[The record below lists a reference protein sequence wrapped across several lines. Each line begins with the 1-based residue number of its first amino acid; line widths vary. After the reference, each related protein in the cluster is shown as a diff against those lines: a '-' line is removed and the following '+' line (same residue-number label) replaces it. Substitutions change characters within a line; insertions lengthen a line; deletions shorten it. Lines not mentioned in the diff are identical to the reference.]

1 MAFATK
7 VISRSMVTSA
17 ARMAAIKNVTI
28 IGGGQMGAGIAQV
41 AAQSGHA
48 VTVVDLSQDVLDN
61 SKAYIQKSLA
71 RVAKKKYAEDPD
83 GGKEFVNS
91 ILGNISMVTDVEG
104 PVGTADLVIEA
115 IIENI
120 KIKQDLFSKLDKI
133 APANTIFA
141 SNTSSLQIS
150 DIASVTSRKDRF
162 GGLHFFNPVSMMK
175 LVEVVRINDTSDET
189 YNSLMDFSKAVG
201 KTPITCRDTPGFVV
215 NRLLVPYMGEAI
227 RMVERGDATMRD
239 VDIGMK
245 LGAGYPMGPFELVDY
260 VGVDVIKF
268 ILDGWSESFP
278 DEPLFK
284 PSKMINELVAE
295 GKLGVKTGE
304 GFYKYNK

>member
-28 IGGGQMGAGIAQV
+28 VGGGQMGAGIAQV
-41 AAQSGHA
+41 AAQTGHA
-48 VTVVDLSQDVLDN
+48 VTVVDLSQQVLDN
-61 SKAYIQKSLA
+61 SMAYIQKSLA
-71 RVAKKKYAEDPD
+71 RIAKKKYAEDPA
-83 GGKEFVNS
+83 GGTEFVNS
-91 ILGNISMVTDVEG
+91 ILGSISMVTDAESA
-104 PVGTADLVIEA
+104 VGSSDLVIEA

-120 KIKQDLFSKLDKI
+120 KIKQDLFSKLDKV
-133 APANTIFA
+133 APANTIFV

-175 LVEVVRINDTSDET
+175 LVEVVRINDTSEET
-189 YNSLMDFSKAVG
+189 YNSLMDFSTALG

-215 NRLLVPYMGEAI
+215 NRLLVPYMCEAV
-227 RMVERGDATMRD
+227 RMIERGDATTRD

-268 ILDGWSESFP
+268 ILDGWHEAYP
-278 DEPLFK
+278 DEALFQ
-284 PSKMINELVAE
+284 PSETINKLVAD